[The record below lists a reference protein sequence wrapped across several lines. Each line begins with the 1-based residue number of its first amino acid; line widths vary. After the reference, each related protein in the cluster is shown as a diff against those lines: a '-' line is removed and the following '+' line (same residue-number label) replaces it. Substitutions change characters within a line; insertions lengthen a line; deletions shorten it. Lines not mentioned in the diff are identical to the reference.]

1 MELINN
7 DLKPHASISGSYGYG
22 WQQMKKHFLYFF
34 LILLIVGIA
43 ESPTSIAQESEIDQ
57 SVFTVL
63 AQLFSAGYALLL
75 LPVIIYGADLLYLRG
90 IRNEEIDFSELF
102 VGFKEKYVHIVLAN
116 LLKVAIIGMGFVFL
130 IVPGIILLCRLVF
143 VSLLVMDKG
152 LDPIAAV
159 EKSWQMTRGHGWRI
173 FGMGLLAI
181 PVFIAGLLCF
191 IVGAFV
197 SFMWISAAFTSL
209 YHAIDLDDQ
218 KNMIENYQQN

>member
-1 MELINN
+1 
-7 DLKPHASISGSYGYG
+7 
-22 WQQMKKHFLYFF
+22 MKKHFLYFF

-43 ESPTSIAQESEIDQ
+43 ESPASMAQESELDH

-63 AQLFSAGYALLL
+63 LQLFSAAYALLL

-90 IRNEEIDFSELF
+90 IRNEEIDFSEIF

-116 LLKVAIIGMGFVFL
+116 LLKFAIIGMGFVFL
-130 IVPGIILLCRLVF
+130 IVPGIILLCRLAF

-159 EKSWQMTRGHGWRI
+159 EKSWQMTRGHGWKI

-181 PVFIAGLLCF
+181 PVFIAGLICF

-197 SFMWISAAFTSL
+197 AFMWIFAAFTSL

-218 KNMIENYQQN
+218 KRMIENHH

>member
-7 DLKPHASISGSYGYG
+7 DRKPQATISGSYGYG

-34 LILLIVGIA
+34 LILLIVAIA
-43 ESPTSIAQESEIDQ
+43 ESPASMAQKSELDHTA
-57 SVFTVL
+57 FTVL
-63 AQLFSAGYALLL
+63 LQLFSAAYALLL
-75 LPVIIYGADLLYLRG
+75 LPVITYGADLLYLRG
-90 IRNEEIDFSELF
+90 IRNEEIDFSEIF
-102 VGFKEKYVHIVLAN
+102 VGFKEKYVNIVLAN
-116 LLKVAIIGMGFVFL
+116 LLKFAIIGMGFVFL
-130 IVPGIILLCRLVF
+130 IVPGIILLCRLAF

-159 EKSWQMTRGHGWRI
+159 EKSWQMTKGHGWKI

-197 SFMWISAAFTSL
+197 AVMWISAAFTAL
-209 YHAIDLDDQ
+209 YHAIDSEDQ
-218 KNMIENYQQN
+218 ERMIENSL

>member
-1 MELINN
+1 MELIHN
-7 DLKPHASISGSYGYG
+7 DRKPQATISGSYSYG

-43 ESPTSIAQESEIDQ
+43 ESPASMAQESELDH

-63 AQLFSAGYALLL
+63 LQLFSAAYALLL

-90 IRNEEIDFSELF
+90 IRNEEIDFSEIF

-116 LLKVAIIGMGFVFL
+116 LLKFAIIGMGFVFL
-130 IVPGIILLCRLVF
+130 IVPGIILLCRLAF

-152 LDPIAAV
+152 LYPIAAV
-159 EKSWQMTRGHGWRI
+159 EKSWQMTRGHGWKI

-181 PVFIAGLLCF
+181 PVFIAGLICF

-197 SFMWISAAFTSL
+197 AFMWIFAAFTSL

-218 KNMIENYQQN
+218 KRMIENHH